1 MLPEEAQM
9 NIKAYGWLKIKRRIL
24 AVLSEHQSLFPSTK
38 QASITPVLVI

>member
-9 NIKAYGWLKIKRRIL
+9 NIKAYRWLKIKKKIL
-24 AVLSEHQSLFPSTK
+24 TFLAEYQSLFPSTQ